1 MIRFQA
7 AIAAL
12 ALVTLSLAGCDKT
25 QTEPAQTEAAQPVP
39 AASVDPV
46 PTEAAMQAFA
56 GCQWGK
62 VSGEGLSIWSYAC
75 GPDKNSRWLMAA
87 DEAGSFAIIN
97 DGLEPRIV
105 IRSFAKPADAAIDAA
120 LPAIRAAS
128 PGKHTATCVL
138 TPMTIEGRD
147 PVYLLSPTGAAKT
160 QWDAVEAG
168 TATTGDTDPP
178 CGDLGI
184 GFSGDRYFQVL
195 KGDPAKVVYVDAGSE
210 IQIFDPSTLAAD

>member
-7 AIAAL
+7 AVAAF
-12 ALVTLSLAGCDKT
+12 ALLGLPLAGCDSA
-25 QTEPAQTEAAQPVP
+25 QTAPAQP
-39 AASVDPV
+39 AAAPVDAV
-46 PTEAAMQAFA
+46 PTEAAIQTFA

-62 VSGEGLSIWSYAC
+62 VSGSGLSIWSYAC
-75 GPDKNSRWLMAA
+75 GPDKGSQSLVA
-87 DEAGSFAIIN
+87 DDEVGGFAIIT
-97 DGLEPRIV
+97 DGLEPSVVVRT
-105 IRSFAKPADAAIDAA
+105 FAKPADAAIDAA

-128 PGKHTATCVL
+128 PGTHTATCVL
-138 TPMTIEGRD
+138 TPMTIEGRE

-178 CGDLGI
+178 CGDLGV

-210 IQIFDPSTLAAD
+210 IQIFDPSTIVAD